1 MNVSNLGDA
10 NAAGETS
17 RPIAELSIVTLGK
30 PVQSKEG
37 TVPSGANG
45 AVVHIHDDGRAFI
58 IEFYEPFHAVA
69 TAEADAI
76 AA

>member
-1 MNVSNLGDA
+1 MDVSHLADA
-10 NAAGETS
+10 RVAGETL
-17 RPIAELSIVTLGK
+17 RPIAEMSLVRLGK
-30 PVQSKEG
+30 PVQTRAG
-37 TVPSGANG
+37 TVPAGASGN
-45 AVVHIHDDGRAFI
+45 VVHIHDDGRAFI

>member
-1 MNVSNLGDA
+1 MNVSHAADA
-10 NAAGETS
+10 GAAGETP

-30 PVQSKEG
+30 PVQTKEG
-37 TVPSGANG
+37 TVPTGATG
-45 AVVHIHDDGRAFI
+45 TVVHIHDDGRAFI

-69 TAEADAI
+69 TVEADAI